1 MVDINQFRFT
11 IESRHPKFLN
21 AYDASSHSY
30 KPEYISPTQWHLKLS
45 FDIEDELR
53 RKNREL
59 DALQRPQ
66 PPIEDERPGR
76 HPRPQ
81 HELNEL
87 EEEMEALNKAIADL
101 EQTIQAH
108 DFWFRVEKIGLFVTH
123 TDGSQSVN
131 VMSTQDSPINALHPI
146 IRLTQQGKYRITSF
160 VKRKNI
166 PAIEPKQLAKHMTL
180 KDILICTIGDSYAC
194 GEGNPDEPL
203 VTTAGIRA
211 YADMGG
217 LLTLIAI
224 RDDSQDFTPELELA
238 TWQEPLAHRSYKAGH
253 TLAAEA
259 TNGSYA
265 DMQVVTTHLSVAR
278 SGASIHRGLIGP
290 NLHIAPPSWRQPMR
304 KNRRMYDTTLN
315 TGWHDVESNEIGFLD
330 DLLNIGQIQELE
342 QTIGGRRPDFLLLTI
357 GGNDC
362 GWINGFTKIIETD
375 LFNGAE
381 EVSETV
387 LRVIDRHLENDLIM
401 LDERLSQ
408 MPQQPRHIL
417 LTLYPLGFFGD
428 GSPDAPNTNRN
439 CGIFDAITSPS
450 GSDSAWGIDDE
461 EAIVIKKLAN
471 SLNNKLREFVANQN
485 IRNSNPSTNPN
496 SKKRNF
502 TWHIVED
509 IDTDFESRGYC
520 SVDTLFL
527 SAEKSFLRQNDWNG
541 IMHPNE
547 RGHDIYARRISKKIR
562 AILNNHL
569 EAFRPKE
576 FHRVGD
582 PTGGGFN
589 PSTTTKR
596 SWLA

>member
-1 MVDINQFRFT
+1 MVDINQFKFS
-11 IESRHPKFLN
+11 IASRHPKFLN
-21 AYDASSHSY
+21 AYDAASHSY
-30 KPEYISPTQWHLKLS
+30 KPEYISPTQWYLKLS

-59 DALQRPQ
+59 VALQRPQ
-66 PPIEDERPGR
+66 PPIEHERPGR

-87 EEEMEALNKAIADL
+87 EEEMEALNNAIADL

-108 DFWFRVEKIGLFVTH
+108 DFWFRVERISSGVSH
-123 TDGSQSVN
+123 TPGVPTLTVISS
-131 VMSTQDSPINALHPI
+131 QDSPVNAMHPLLP
-146 IRLTQQGKYRITSF
+146 LTQQGRYQMTSF
-160 VKRKNI
+160 VRRKNN
-166 PAIEPKQLAKHMTL
+166 PAIPPTQLAKHMTL

-211 YADMGG
+211 YADMGA
-217 LLTLIAI
+217 LRTLMAI
-224 RDDSQDFTPELELA
+224 RDDSKDFTPELELA

-304 KNRRMYDTTLN
+304 KNRRMYDSTLN
-315 TGWHDVESNEIGFLD
+315 TGWHVVESNEIGFLD

-362 GWINGFTKIIETD
+362 GWISGFTKIIETD

-381 EVSETV
+381 EVSEAV

-450 GSDSAWGIDDE
+450 GSDSVWGIDDE

-496 SKKRNF
+496 SKKRHF
-502 TWHIVED
+502 TWHIVD
-509 IDTDFESRGYC
+509 GVDTDFESRGYC

-547 RGHDIYARRISKKIR
+547 RGHDVYARRISKKIR

-569 EAFRPKE
+569 EEFRPKE
-576 FHRVGD
+576 FQRVGD
-582 PTGGGFN
+582 PRGGGSN
-589 PSTTTKR
+589 PSTTTR
-596 SWLA
+596 SGVT

>member
-1 MVDINQFRFT
+1 MVEINQFRFS
-11 IESRHPKFLN
+11 IASRHPKFLN
-21 AYDASSHSY
+21 AYDAASHSY
-30 KPEYISPTQWHLKLS
+30 KSEYIAPTQWHLKLS
-45 FDIEDELR
+45 FDIEDALR
-53 RKNREL
+53 RKKREL

-101 EQTIQAH
+101 EQMIQTH
-108 DFWFRVEKIGLFVTH
+108 DFWFRVEKIGKSINQP
-123 TDGSQSVN
+123 DGTQSVR
-131 VMSTQDSPINALHPI
+131 VTSTQDSAVNVLHPTV
-146 IRLTQQGKYRITSF
+146 RLTQQGKYRITSF
-160 VKRKNI
+160 VERKNN
-166 PAIEPKQLAKHMTL
+166 PAIQPKQLSKPMTL

-211 YADMGG
+211 YADMGA
-217 LLTLIAI
+217 LRTLIAI
-224 RDDSQDFTPELELA
+224 RDDSQDYTPELELA
-238 TWQEPLAHRSYKAGH
+238 NWQEPLAHRSYKAGH
-253 TLAAEA
+253 TLASEA
-259 TNGSYA
+259 ANGSYA
-265 DMQVVTTHLSVAR
+265 DMQVITTHLSVAR
-278 SGASIHRGLIGP
+278 SGASIHQGLINP

-362 GWINGFTKIIETD
+362 GWIGGFTKIIETD
-375 LFNGAE
+375 PFNGAE

-387 LRVIDRHLENDLIM
+387 LRVIDRHLENDLII

-408 MPQQPRHIL
+408 MLQQPRHIL

-461 EAIVIKKLAN
+461 EATVIKKLAN
-471 SLNNKLREFVANQN
+471 SLNNKLREFVVNQN
-485 IRNSNPSTNPN
+485 SRNSNPSANPN
-496 SKKRNF
+496 SKKRHF
-502 TWHIVED
+502 TWHIVD
-509 IDTDFESRGYC
+509 GVDTDFESRGYC
-520 SVDTLFL
+520 SVDTLFV

-547 RGHDIYARRISKKIR
+547 RGHDVYARRISKKIR

-569 EAFRPKE
+569 EEFRPKE
-576 FHRVGD
+576 FQRVGD
-582 PTGGGFN
+582 PTGGGLN
-589 PSTTTKR
+589 PSTTTR
-596 SWLA
+596 SGVT